1 MVSYVK
7 TQQIEYNVKCDGLS
21 NKDVLGLKHKPKS
34 DISRCPRF
42 KI

>member
-34 DISRCPRF
+34 DISHCPRF